1 MPSHGNK
8 NQTGVLRMNREICPH
23 TGFSTAQQEQ
33 WPLLHSHLLGTLELG
48 DIESISPE
56 YLKGLS
62 EEIKTSIS
70 TSRMS
75 KQETKAR
82 DRIFQ
87 HLKRNI
93 ERKLNGSQ
101 LHAFGSTQSR
111 TSLGVGD
118 LDLCLVVDAPSPRKI
133 LNKVRNILNDLDM
146 TEIEV
151 IGRAKVPII
160 KFKDPETGLPIDI
173 SVNNELALYNTE
185 LIRAYADTHPMVRNG
200 VLSIKY
206 WASSRAIN
214 QAFMG
219 TLSSYAWTLLAIGS
233 MQADPHINLPNLQK
247 DAKPNVLN
255 LDDTYDV
262 GFHSEPAS
270 PWNPNMDHS
279 TCFVSFIRRFVFDWP
294 FEHDVVSI
302 RNGGTVSRNEKGWAE
317 GEPDAWTLLPDHLDR
332 RLGEHSMPIED
343 PFSLNHDLSR
353 VLRPAGYL
361 TIREEFLK
369 AWVGMLNGATWTELS
384 KKEKSTEIQ
393 PFDLFEDL
401 RDVPM
406 DKIHALH
413 QETVDQLNRS
423 EEDGKKL
430 SSQRRSI
437 GQAIQFALGKRT
449 TPPEG
454 SIDDEESVSN
464 EISESK
470 SQLDELIVKR
480 DELVSNIV
488 ISSPKVSETLR
499 QTFARIT
506 EQLDVMN
513 IPLLEREQELASLF
527 FELQEIHP
535 IAKEVDRLNRE
546 IHYIKKPLH
555 GNIKH
560 LNKSEK
566 KIKRNIRSNR
576 KKSKSLRREKGRLES
591 WIRIKD
597 GGKKTR
603 RNDRSGKRQPRGP
616 KPSEVKKKLN
626 SGEALSMDDLSTLLQ
641 HGGVLNMN
649 AGQDDP
655 RPHRK
660 GKRNKNKSSNYQVR
674 RGKRGQGKNE
684 SKRE

>member
-1 MPSHGNK
+1 
-8 NQTGVLRMNREICPH
+8 MNREICPH
-23 TGFSTAQQEQ
+23 TGFSAAQQKQ
-33 WPLLHSHLLGTLELG
+33 WPLLHSHMLGTLELG
-48 DIESISPE
+48 DIDAIAPD

-62 EEIKTSIS
+62 EEIKASIS

-75 KQETKAR
+75 NQETKAR
-82 DRIFQ
+82 DRIYK

-233 MQADPHINLPNLQK
+233 RQADPQIGLPNLQK
-247 DAKPNVLN
+247 NAEPNVLD

-262 GFHSEPAS
+262 GFHSKTVS
-270 PWNPNMDHS
+270 PWKPNMDHA

-302 RNGGTVSRNEKGWAE
+302 RNGGTVSRSEKGWAE

-353 VLRPAGYL
+353 VLRPSGYL
-361 TIREEFLK
+361 TIREEVLK

-384 KKEKSTEIQ
+384 KKEKSAEIQ
-393 PFDLFEDL
+393 PFDLFADL
-401 RDVPM
+401 RDLSM
-406 DKIHALH
+406 DNVNALH

-454 SIDDEESVSN
+454 SIEDEETVST

-470 SQLDELIVKR
+470 SQLDELIKKR
-480 DELVSNIV
+480 DELVNNIV

-499 QTFARIT
+499 QTFGRIT
-506 EQLDVMN
+506 EQLDIMN
-513 IPLLEREQELASLF
+513 IPQLEREQELVSLF

-560 LNKSEK
+560 LNKAEK

-576 KKSKSLRREKGRLES
+576 KASKSLRREKGRLES
-591 WIRIKD
+591 WMRIKE
-597 GGKKTR
+597 GSKKPR
-603 RNDRSGKRQPRGP
+603 RNDRSPKHQPRGP
-616 KPSEVKKKLN
+616 KPSEVKKKMN
-626 SGEALSMDDLSTLLQ
+626 AGEALSMDDLSTLLQ

-649 AGQDDP
+649 AGKDDP
-655 RPHRK
+655 RSQRK

-674 RGKRGQGKNE
+674 RGQRGQGKKE
-684 SKRE
+684 TKRE

>member
-1 MPSHGNK
+1 
-8 NQTGVLRMNREICPH
+8 MNREICPH
-23 TGFSTAQQEQ
+23 TGFSAAQQKQ
-33 WPLLHSHLLGTLELG
+33 WPLLHSHMLGTLELG
-48 DIESISPE
+48 DIDAIAPD

-62 EEIKTSIS
+62 EEIKASIS

-75 KQETKAR
+75 NQETKAR
-82 DRIFQ
+82 DRIYQ

-233 MQADPHINLPNLQK
+233 MQADPQIGLPNLQK
-247 DAKPNVLN
+247 NAEPNVLD

-262 GFHSEPAS
+262 GFHSKPVS
-270 PWNPNMDHS
+270 PWKPNMDHA

-302 RNGGTVSRNEKGWAE
+302 RNGGTVSRSEKGWAE

-353 VLRPAGYL
+353 VLRPSGYL
-361 TIREEFLK
+361 TIREEVLK

-384 KKEKSTEIQ
+384 KKEKSAEIQ
-393 PFDLFEDL
+393 PFDLFADL
-401 RDVPM
+401 RDLSM
-406 DKIHALH
+406 DKVNALH

-454 SIDDEESVSN
+454 SIEDEETVST

-470 SQLDELIVKR
+470 SQLDELIKKR
-480 DELVSNIV
+480 DELVNNIV

-499 QTFARIT
+499 QTFGRIT
-506 EQLDVMN
+506 EQLDIMN
-513 IPLLEREQELASLF
+513 IPQLEREQELVSLF

-560 LNKSEK
+560 LNKAEK

-576 KKSKSLRREKGRLES
+576 KASKSLRREKGRLES
-591 WIRIKD
+591 WMRIKE
-597 GGKKTR
+597 GSKKPR
-603 RNDRSGKRQPRGP
+603 RNDRSPKHQPRGP
-616 KPSEVKKKLN
+616 KPSEVKKKMN
-626 SGEALSMDDLSTLLQ
+626 AGEALSMDDLSTLLQ

-649 AGQDDP
+649 AGKDDP
-655 RPHRK
+655 RSQRK

-674 RGKRGQGKNE
+674 RGQRGQGKKE
-684 SKRE
+684 TKRE

>member
-8 NQTGVLRMNREICPH
+8 NQTGVLKMNREICPH
-23 TGFSTAQQEQ
+23 TGFSTAQQKQ
-33 WPLLHSHLLGTLELG
+33 WPMLHSHLLGTLELG

-233 MQADPHINLPNLQK
+233 MQADPQINLPNLQK

-270 PWNPNMDHS
+270 PWNPNMDHA

-343 PFSLNHDLSR
+343 PFSSNHDLSR

-454 SIDDEESVSN
+454 PIDDEESVSN

-488 ISSPKVSETLR
+488 ISSPRVSETLR

-597 GGKKTR
+597 GAKKTR
-603 RNDRSGKRQPRGP
+603 RNDRRGKHQPRGP
-616 KPSEVKKKLN
+616 KPSDVKKKMN

-655 RPHRK
+655 RTQRK

>member
-1 MPSHGNK
+1 
-8 NQTGVLRMNREICPH
+8 MNREICPH
-23 TGFSTAQQEQ
+23 TGFSAAQQKQ
-33 WPLLHSHLLGTLELG
+33 WPLLHSHMLGTLELG
-48 DIESISPE
+48 DIDAIAPD

-62 EEIKTSIS
+62 KEIKASIS

-75 KQETKAR
+75 NQETKAR
-82 DRIFQ
+82 DRIYQ

-233 MQADPHINLPNLQK
+233 MQADPQIGLPNLQK
-247 DAKPNVLN
+247 NSEPNVLD
-255 LDDTYDV
+255 LDDIYDV
-262 GFHSEPAS
+262 GFHSKPVS
-270 PWNPNMDHS
+270 PWKPNMDHA

-302 RNGGTVSRNEKGWAE
+302 RNGGTVSRSEKGWAE

-353 VLRPAGYL
+353 VLRPSGYL
-361 TIREEFLK
+361 TIREEVLK

-384 KKEKSTEIQ
+384 KKEKSAEIQ
-393 PFDLFEDL
+393 PFDLFADL
-401 RDVPM
+401 RDLSM
-406 DKIHALH
+406 DKVNALH

-454 SIDDEESVSN
+454 SIEDEETVST

-470 SQLDELIVKR
+470 SQLDELIKKR
-480 DELVSNIV
+480 DELVNNIV

-499 QTFARIT
+499 QTFGRIT
-506 EQLDVMN
+506 EQLDIMN
-513 IPLLEREQELASLF
+513 IPQLEREQELVSLF

-555 GNIKH
+555 GNIKQ
-560 LNKSEK
+560 LNKAEK

-576 KKSKSLRREKGRLES
+576 KASKSLRREKGRLES
-591 WIRIKD
+591 WMRIKE
-597 GGKKTR
+597 GSKKPR
-603 RNDRSGKRQPRGP
+603 RNDRSPKHQPRGP
-616 KPSEVKKKLN
+616 KPSEVKKKMN
-626 SGEALSMDDLSTLLQ
+626 AGEALSMDDLSTLLQ

-649 AGQDDP
+649 AGKDDP
-655 RPHRK
+655 RSQRK

-674 RGKRGQGKNE
+674 RGQRGQGKKE
-684 SKRE
+684 TKRE

>member
-1 MPSHGNK
+1 
-8 NQTGVLRMNREICPH
+8 MNREICPH
-23 TGFSTAQQEQ
+23 TGFSAAQQKQ
-33 WPLLHSHLLGTLELG
+33 WPLLHSHMLGTLELG
-48 DIESISPE
+48 DIDAIAPD

-62 EEIKTSIS
+62 EEIKASIS

-75 KQETKAR
+75 NQETKAR
-82 DRIFQ
+82 DRIYQ

-233 MQADPHINLPNLQK
+233 MQADPQIGLPNLQK
-247 DAKPNVLN
+247 NAEPNVLD

-262 GFHSEPAS
+262 GFHSKPVS
-270 PWNPNMDHS
+270 PWKPNMDHA

-302 RNGGTVSRNEKGWAE
+302 RNGGTVSRSEKGWAE

-353 VLRPAGYL
+353 VLRPSGYL
-361 TIREEFLK
+361 TIREEVLK
-369 AWVGMLNGATWTELS
+369 TWVGMLNGATWTELS
-384 KKEKSTEIQ
+384 KKEKSAEIQ
-393 PFDLFEDL
+393 PFDLFADL
-401 RDVPM
+401 RDLSM
-406 DKIHALH
+406 DKVNALH

-454 SIDDEESVSN
+454 SIEDEETVST

-470 SQLDELIVKR
+470 SQLDELIKKR
-480 DELVSNIV
+480 DELVNNIV

-499 QTFARIT
+499 QTFGRIT
-506 EQLDVMN
+506 EQLDIMN
-513 IPLLEREQELASLF
+513 IPQLEREQELVSLF

-560 LNKSEK
+560 LNKAEK

-576 KKSKSLRREKGRLES
+576 KASKSLRREKGRLES
-591 WIRIKD
+591 WMRIKE
-597 GGKKTR
+597 GSKKPR
-603 RNDRSGKRQPRGP
+603 RNDRSPKHQPRGP
-616 KPSEVKKKLN
+616 KPSEVKKKMN
-626 SGEALSMDDLSTLLQ
+626 AGEALSMDDLSTLLQ

-649 AGQDDP
+649 AGKDDH
-655 RPHRK
+655 RSQRK

-674 RGKRGQGKNE
+674 RGQRGQGKKE
-684 SKRE
+684 TKRE

>member
-1 MPSHGNK
+1 
-8 NQTGVLRMNREICPH
+8 MNREICPH
-23 TGFSTAQQEQ
+23 TGFSAAQQKQ
-33 WPLLHSHLLGTLELG
+33 WPLLHSHMLGTLELG
-48 DIESISPE
+48 DIDAIAPD

-62 EEIKTSIS
+62 EEIKASIS

-75 KQETKAR
+75 NQETKAR
-82 DRIFQ
+82 DRIYQ

-233 MQADPHINLPNLQK
+233 MQADPQIGLPNLQK
-247 DAKPNVLN
+247 NAEPNVLD

-262 GFHSEPAS
+262 GFHSKTVS
-270 PWNPNMDHS
+270 PWKPNMDHA

-302 RNGGTVSRNEKGWAE
+302 RNGGTVSRSEKGWAE

-353 VLRPAGYL
+353 VLRPSGYL
-361 TIREEFLK
+361 TIREEVLK

-384 KKEKSTEIQ
+384 KKEKSAEIQ
-393 PFDLFEDL
+393 PFDLFADL
-401 RDVPM
+401 RDLSM
-406 DKIHALH
+406 DKVNALH

-454 SIDDEESVSN
+454 SIEDEETVST

-470 SQLDELIVKR
+470 SQLDELIKKR
-480 DELVSNIV
+480 DELVNNIV

-499 QTFARIT
+499 QTFGRIT
-506 EQLDVMN
+506 EQLDIMN
-513 IPLLEREQELASLF
+513 IPQLEREQELVSLF

-560 LNKSEK
+560 LNKAEK

-576 KKSKSLRREKGRLES
+576 KASKSLRREKGRLES
-591 WIRIKD
+591 WMRIKE
-597 GGKKTR
+597 GSKKPR
-603 RNDRSGKRQPRGP
+603 RNDRSPKHQPRGP
-616 KPSEVKKKLN
+616 KPSEVKKKMN
-626 SGEALSMDDLSTLLQ
+626 AGEALSMDDLSTLLQ

-649 AGQDDP
+649 AGKDDP
-655 RPHRK
+655 RSQRK

-674 RGKRGQGKNE
+674 RGQRGQGKKE
-684 SKRE
+684 TKRE

>member
-1 MPSHGNK
+1 
-8 NQTGVLRMNREICPH
+8 
-23 TGFSTAQQEQ
+23 
-33 WPLLHSHLLGTLELG
+33 
-48 DIESISPE
+48 
-56 YLKGLS
+56 
-62 EEIKTSIS
+62 
-70 TSRMS
+70 
-75 KQETKAR
+75 
-82 DRIFQ
+82 
-87 HLKRNI
+87 
-93 ERKLNGSQ
+93 
-101 LHAFGSTQSR
+101 
-111 TSLGVGD
+111 
-118 LDLCLVVDAPSPRKI
+118 
-133 LNKVRNILNDLDM
+133 
-146 TEIEV
+146 
-151 IGRAKVPII
+151 
-160 KFKDPETGLPIDI
+160 
-173 SVNNELALYNTE
+173 
-185 LIRAYADTHPMVRNG
+185 
-200 VLSIKY
+200 
-206 WASSRAIN
+206 
-214 QAFMG
+214 MG

-233 MQADPHINLPNLQK
+233 MQADPQINLPNLQK

-255 LDDTYDV
+255 LDEPYDV

-270 PWNPNMDHS
+270 PWKPDMDHA

-343 PFSLNHDLSR
+343 PFSLSHDLSR
-353 VLRPAGYL
+353 VLRPSGYL

-454 SIDDEESVSN
+454 PIDDEELVSN

-470 SQLDELIVKR
+470 SQLDELILQR

-576 KKSKSLRREKGRLES
+576 KQSKSLRREKGRLES
-591 WIRIKD
+591 WMRIKE
-597 GGKKTR
+597 GSKKTR
-603 RNDRSGKRQPRGP
+603 RNDRREKHQPRGP
-616 KPSEVKKKLN
+616 KPSDVKKKLN

-649 AGQDDP
+649 AGKDDP
-655 RPHRK
+655 KTQRK
-660 GKRNKNKSSNYQVR
+660 GKRNKNKSSNHQVR
-674 RGKRGQGKNE
+674 RGKRRQGKKE

>member
-1 MPSHGNK
+1 
-8 NQTGVLRMNREICPH
+8 MNREICPH
-23 TGFSTAQQEQ
+23 TGFSPAQQKQ
-33 WPLLHSHLLGTLELG
+33 WPLLHSHMLGTLELG
-48 DIESISPE
+48 DIDAIAPD

-62 EEIKTSIS
+62 EEIKASIS

-75 KQETKAR
+75 NQETKAR
-82 DRIFQ
+82 DRIYQ

-233 MQADPHINLPNLQK
+233 MQADPQIGLPNLQK
-247 DAKPNVLN
+247 NSEPNVLD
-255 LDDTYDV
+255 LDDIYDV
-262 GFHSEPAS
+262 GFHSKPVS
-270 PWNPNMDHS
+270 PWKPNMDHA

-302 RNGGTVSRNEKGWAE
+302 RNGGTVSRSEKGWAE

-353 VLRPAGYL
+353 VLRPSGYL
-361 TIREEFLK
+361 TIREEVLK

-384 KKEKSTEIQ
+384 KKEKSAEIQ
-393 PFDLFEDL
+393 PFDLFADL
-401 RDVPM
+401 RDLSM
-406 DKIHALH
+406 DKVNALH

-454 SIDDEESVSN
+454 SIEDEETVST

-470 SQLDELIVKR
+470 SQLDELIKKR
-480 DELVSNIV
+480 DELVNNIV

-499 QTFARIT
+499 QTFGRIT
-506 EQLDVMN
+506 EQLDIMN
-513 IPLLEREQELASLF
+513 IPQLEREQELVSLF

-560 LNKSEK
+560 LNKAEK

-576 KKSKSLRREKGRLES
+576 KASKSLRREKGRLES
-591 WIRIKD
+591 WMRIKE
-597 GGKKTR
+597 GSKKPR
-603 RNDRSGKRQPRGP
+603 RNDRSPKHQPRGP
-616 KPSEVKKKLN
+616 KPSEVKKKMN
-626 SGEALSMDDLSTLLQ
+626 AGEALSMDDLSTLLQ

-649 AGQDDP
+649 AGKDDP
-655 RPHRK
+655 RSQRK

-674 RGKRGQGKNE
+674 RGQRGQGKKE
-684 SKRE
+684 TKRE

>member
-1 MPSHGNK
+1 
-8 NQTGVLRMNREICPH
+8 MNREICPH
-23 TGFSTAQQEQ
+23 TGFSAAQQKQ
-33 WPLLHSHLLGTLELG
+33 WPLLHSHMLGTLELG
-48 DIESISPE
+48 DIDAIAPD

-62 EEIKTSIS
+62 EEIKASIS

-75 KQETKAR
+75 NQETKAR
-82 DRIFQ
+82 DRIYQ

-233 MQADPHINLPNLQK
+233 MQADPQIGLPNLQK
-247 DAKPNVLN
+247 NAEPNVLD

-262 GFHSEPAS
+262 GFHSKPVS
-270 PWNPNMDHS
+270 PWKPNMDHA

-302 RNGGTVSRNEKGWAE
+302 RNGGTVSRSEKGWAE

-353 VLRPAGYL
+353 VLRPSGYL
-361 TIREEFLK
+361 TIREEVLK

-384 KKEKSTEIQ
+384 KKEKSAEIQ
-393 PFDLFEDL
+393 PFDLFADL
-401 RDVPM
+401 RDLSM
-406 DKIHALH
+406 DKVNALH

-454 SIDDEESVSN
+454 SIEDEETVST

-470 SQLDELIVKR
+470 SQLDELIKKR
-480 DELVSNIV
+480 DELVNNIV

-499 QTFARIT
+499 QTFGRIT
-506 EQLDVMN
+506 EQLDIMN
-513 IPLLEREQELASLF
+513 IPQLEREQELVSLF

-555 GNIKH
+555 GNIKQ
-560 LNKSEK
+560 LNKAEK

-576 KKSKSLRREKGRLES
+576 KASKSLRREKGRLES
-591 WIRIKD
+591 WMRIKE
-597 GGKKTR
+597 GSKKPR
-603 RNDRSGKRQPRGP
+603 RNDRSPKHQPRGP
-616 KPSEVKKKLN
+616 KPSEVKKKMN
-626 SGEALSMDDLSTLLQ
+626 AGEALSMDDLSTLLQ

-649 AGQDDP
+649 AGKDDP
-655 RPHRK
+655 RSQRK

-674 RGKRGQGKNE
+674 RGQRGQGKKE
-684 SKRE
+684 TKRE

>member
-1 MPSHGNK
+1 MEGLNMS
-8 NQTGVLRMNREICPH
+8 REICPH
-23 TGFSTAQQEQ
+23 TGFSAAQQKQ
-33 WPLLHSHLLGTLELG
+33 WPLLHSHQLGTLELG
-48 DIESISPE
+48 DINSIDQD

-62 EEIKTSIS
+62 DEIKASIS

-75 KQETKAR
+75 QQETKAR
-82 DRIFQ
+82 DRIYQ

-133 LNKVRNILNDLDM
+133 LNKVRNILSSLEM

-233 MQADPHINLPNLQK
+233 MQTDPHIKLPNLQN
-247 DAKPNVLN
+247 DAIPNILK
-255 LDDTYDV
+255 LDDDYNV
-262 GFHSEPAS
+262 GFHSEPPLPWEPTLDHAS
-270 PWNPNMDHS
+270 
-279 TCFVSFIRRFVFDWP
+279 CFVSFIKRMVFDWP

-302 RNGGTVSRNEKGWAE
+302 RNGGTIPRIEKSWEE
-317 GEPDAWTLLPDHLDR
+317 GEPDAWTLVPDHLDR

-353 VLRPAGYL
+353 VLRPSGYL
-361 TIREEFLK
+361 TIREEVLK
-369 AWVGMLNGATWTELS
+369 AWVGMLNGAPWAELS
-384 KKEKSTEIQ
+384 KKEATTEIQ
-393 PFDLFEDL
+393 QFDLFEDL
-401 RDVPM
+401 RNLPM
-406 DKIHALH
+406 DRINALH
-413 QETVDQLNRS
+413 QETIDQLTRA
-423 EEDGKKL
+423 EEDGVRL

-437 GQAIQFALGKRT
+437 GQAIQFALGKRD

-454 SIDDEESVSN
+454 AIEDDELVST
-464 EISESK
+464 EITESK
-470 SQLDELIVKR
+470 SQLDELILKR
-480 DELVSNIV
+480 DELVSKIV
-488 ISSPKVSETLR
+488 ISSPKISETLR
-499 QTFARIT
+499 QTFGRIT

-527 FELQEIHP
+527 FELQEMYP
-535 IAKEVDRLNRE
+535 IGKEVDRLNRE

-566 KIKRNIRSNR
+566 KVKRKIRSNR
-576 KKSKSLRREKGRLES
+576 RLLRFLRREKGRLES
-591 WIRIKD
+591 WIRIKN
-597 GGKKTR
+597 GSKKTR
-603 RNDRSGKRQPRGP
+603 RKDKGEKRQNRGP
-616 KPSEVKKKLN
+616 KPSEVKKKMN

-641 HGGVLNMN
+641 HGGVLNMGTSKDETTSQQKN
-649 AGQDDP
+649 
-655 RPHRK
+655 
-660 GKRNKNKSSNYQVR
+660 KRRKNKSSNYQVR
-674 RGKRGQGKNE
+674 RGKRGQGRQN
-684 SKRE
+684 SKKE

>member
-1 MPSHGNK
+1 
-8 NQTGVLRMNREICPH
+8 MNREICPH
-23 TGFSTAQQEQ
+23 TGFSAAQQKQ
-33 WPLLHSHLLGTLELG
+33 WPLLHSHMLGTLELG
-48 DIESISPE
+48 DIDAIAPD

-62 EEIKTSIS
+62 EEIKASIS

-75 KQETKAR
+75 NQETKAR
-82 DRIFQ
+82 DRIYQ

-233 MQADPHINLPNLQK
+233 MQADPQIGLPNLQK
-247 DAKPNVLN
+247 NAEPNVLD

-262 GFHSEPAS
+262 GFHSKPVS
-270 PWNPNMDHS
+270 PWKPNMDHA

-302 RNGGTVSRNEKGWAE
+302 RNGGTVSRSEKGWAE

-353 VLRPAGYL
+353 VLRPSGYL
-361 TIREEFLK
+361 TIREEVLK

-384 KKEKSTEIQ
+384 KKEKSAEIQ
-393 PFDLFEDL
+393 PFDLFADL
-401 RDVPM
+401 RDLSM
-406 DKIHALH
+406 DKVNALH

-454 SIDDEESVSN
+454 SIEDEETVST

-470 SQLDELIVKR
+470 SQLDELIKKR
-480 DELVSNIV
+480 DELVNNIV

-499 QTFARIT
+499 QTFGRIT
-506 EQLDVMN
+506 EQLDIMN
-513 IPLLEREQELASLF
+513 IPQLEREQELVSLF

-560 LNKSEK
+560 LNKAEK

-576 KKSKSLRREKGRLES
+576 KASKSLRREKGRLES
-591 WIRIKD
+591 WMRIKE
-597 GGKKTR
+597 GSKKPR
-603 RNDRSGKRQPRGP
+603 RNDRSPKHQPRGP
-616 KPSEVKKKLN
+616 KPSEVKKKMN
-626 SGEALSMDDLSTLLQ
+626 AGEALSMDDLSTLLQ

-649 AGQDDP
+649 AGKDDH
-655 RPHRK
+655 RSQRK

-674 RGKRGQGKNE
+674 RGQRGQGKKE
-684 SKRE
+684 TKRE

>member
-1 MPSHGNK
+1 
-8 NQTGVLRMNREICPH
+8 MNREICPH
-23 TGFSTAQQEQ
+23 TGFSAAQQKQ
-33 WPLLHSHLLGTLELG
+33 WPLLHSHMLGTLELG
-48 DIESISPE
+48 DIDAIAPD

-62 EEIKTSIS
+62 EEIKASIS

-75 KQETKAR
+75 NQETKAR
-82 DRIFQ
+82 DRIYQ

-233 MQADPHINLPNLQK
+233 MQADPQIGLPNLQK
-247 DAKPNVLN
+247 NAEPNVLD

-262 GFHSEPAS
+262 GFHSKPVS
-270 PWNPNMDHS
+270 PWKPNMDHA

-302 RNGGTVSRNEKGWAE
+302 RNGGTVSRSEKGWAE

-353 VLRPAGYL
+353 VLRPSGYL
-361 TIREEFLK
+361 TIREEVLK

-384 KKEKSTEIQ
+384 KKEKSAEIQ
-393 PFDLFEDL
+393 PFDLFADL
-401 RDVPM
+401 RDLSM
-406 DKIHALH
+406 DKVNALH

-454 SIDDEESVSN
+454 SIEDEETVST

-470 SQLDELIVKR
+470 SQLDELIKKR
-480 DELVSNIV
+480 DELVNNIV

-499 QTFARIT
+499 QTFGRIT
-506 EQLDVMN
+506 EQLDIMN
-513 IPLLEREQELASLF
+513 IPQLEREQELVSLF

-560 LNKSEK
+560 LNKAEK

-576 KKSKSLRREKGRLES
+576 KASKSLRREKGRLES
-591 WIRIKD
+591 WMRIKE
-597 GGKKTR
+597 GSKKPR
-603 RNDRSGKRQPRGP
+603 RNDRSPKHQSRGP
-616 KPSEVKKKLN
+616 KPSEVKKKMN
-626 SGEALSMDDLSTLLQ
+626 AGEALSMDDLSTLLQ

-649 AGQDDP
+649 AGKDDP
-655 RPHRK
+655 RSQRK

-674 RGKRGQGKNE
+674 RGQRGQGKKE
-684 SKRE
+684 TKRE

>member
-1 MPSHGNK
+1 
-8 NQTGVLRMNREICPH
+8 MNPEICPH
-23 TGFSTAQQEQ
+23 TGFSTGQQKQ

-48 DIESISPE
+48 DIDSFDPN

-75 KQETKAR
+75 NQETKAR
-82 DRIFQ
+82 DRIYR

-93 ERKLNGSQ
+93 ERKLDGSK

-200 VLSIKY
+200 ILSIKY

-233 MQADPHINLPNLQK
+233 MQVDPQISLPNLQK
-247 DAKPNVLN
+247 DAKPNVLD
-255 LDDTYDV
+255 LDDKYDV
-262 GFHSEPAS
+262 GFHSEPS
-270 PWNPNMDHS
+270 STWKPNMNHA

-302 RNGGTVSRNEKGWAE
+302 RKGGCVSRNEKGWNE
-317 GEPDAWTLLPDHLDR
+317 GEPDVWTLVPDHLDR

-353 VLRPAGYL
+353 VLRPSGYL

-384 KKEKSTEIQ
+384 KKEKRIEIQ
-393 PFDLFEDL
+393 PFDLFADL
-401 RDVPM
+401 RDLSM
-406 DKIHALH
+406 DKVNALH
-413 QETVDQLNRS
+413 QEIVDQLKRS
-423 EEDGKKL
+423 EENGKKL

-437 GQAIQFALGKRT
+437 GQAIQFALGNRT
-449 TPPEG
+449 NPPEG
-454 SIDDEESVSN
+454 PIEDEELMST

-470 SQLDELIVKR
+470 SQIDELILKR

-488 ISSPKVSETLR
+488 ISSPKISETLR
-499 QTFARIT
+499 QTFGRIT
-506 EQLDVMN
+506 EQLDIMN

-527 FELQEIHP
+527 FELQEMHP
-535 IAKEVDRLNRE
+535 IAKEIDRLNRE

-566 KIKRNIRSNR
+566 KIKRKIRSNR
-576 KKSKSLRREKGRLES
+576 KESKSLHREKGRLES
-591 WIRIKD
+591 WMRIKE
-597 GGKKTR
+597 GSKKPR
-603 RNDRSGKRQPRGP
+603 RNQRRAKHQPRGP

-649 AGQDDP
+649 SDKDDP
-655 RPHRK
+655 KSQRK

-674 RGKRGQGKNE
+674 RGKRGQGKKDSRKE
-684 SKRE
+684 

>member
-1 MPSHGNK
+1 
-8 NQTGVLRMNREICPH
+8 MNREICPH
-23 TGFSTAQQEQ
+23 TGFSAAQQKQ
-33 WPLLHSHLLGTLELG
+33 WPLLHSHMLGTLELG
-48 DIESISPE
+48 DIDAIAPD

-62 EEIKTSIS
+62 EEIKASIS

-75 KQETKAR
+75 NQETKAR
-82 DRIFQ
+82 DRIYQ

-118 LDLCLVVDAPSPRKI
+118 LDLCLVVNAPSPRKI

-233 MQADPHINLPNLQK
+233 MQADPQIGLPNLQK
-247 DAKPNVLN
+247 NAEPNVLD

-262 GFHSEPAS
+262 GFHSKPVS
-270 PWNPNMDHS
+270 PWKPNMDHA

-302 RNGGTVSRNEKGWAE
+302 RNGGTVSRSEKGWAE

-353 VLRPAGYL
+353 VLRPSGYL
-361 TIREEFLK
+361 TIREEVLK

-384 KKEKSTEIQ
+384 KKEKSAEIQ
-393 PFDLFEDL
+393 PFDLFADL
-401 RDVPM
+401 RDLSM
-406 DKIHALH
+406 DKVNALH

-454 SIDDEESVSN
+454 SIEDEETVST

-470 SQLDELIVKR
+470 SQLDELIKKR
-480 DELVSNIV
+480 DELVNNIV

-499 QTFARIT
+499 QTFGRIT
-506 EQLDVMN
+506 EQLDIMN
-513 IPLLEREQELASLF
+513 IPQLEREQELVSLF

-560 LNKSEK
+560 LNKAEK

-576 KKSKSLRREKGRLES
+576 KASKSLRREKGRLES
-591 WIRIKD
+591 WMRIKE
-597 GGKKTR
+597 GSKKPR
-603 RNDRSGKRQPRGP
+603 RNDRSPKHQPRGP
-616 KPSEVKKKLN
+616 KPSEVKKKMN
-626 SGEALSMDDLSTLLQ
+626 AGEALSMDDLSTLLQ

-649 AGQDDP
+649 AGKDDP
-655 RPHRK
+655 RSQRK

-674 RGKRGQGKNE
+674 RGQRGQGKKE
-684 SKRE
+684 TKRE